1 MNEDFKVELAPE
13 RIRSAGPQAREHF
26 FSQLPEPIRPT
37 LIELS
42 IVFLTAYL
50 LLFCGMT
57 RRPGMYDEGIMLTG
71 AMRVAAGQIPHRDF
85 YFIYGPAEP
94 YILAGLFRIFGPSL
108 LAERLFDLLIKG
120 LVVASVYAIVRSY
133 CRRPIAIFVS
143 ALSLFWI
150 FGVSEFGLATTPV
163 SLLDLV
169 SSALVLPIFSRSLP
183 TRRMLA
189 AGAVAGLALLF
200 RYDTGIALLAIHLL
214 VISTAVFLKSKNTAT
229 GLRSFASAVWPY
241 LLGFALLTVPAAI
254 YYFSVASAAP
264 LLHDILLYPSKYYR
278 RDRSLPFPRT
288 RRLENLGIYLPIII
302 AGFSLYALV
311 KVRFGRSGDG
321 VHGVREVPQARQWQ
335 GYLLMFGLLL
345 SVMYLKGLV
354 RVSLIQIYLA
364 IIPSLLLI
372 AVLFER
378 RSHFSRPVQVSIS
391 CLMWL
396 SLVAAMWSSI
406 QEIEAQHAEH
416 VSAETKKSWCTLT
429 NPLTEGYCFLP
440 EEDRIHAIEF
450 IASHTQPGQPL
461 YSGLKHHDRVY
472 ANDNLIYFA
481 TQRLPVTRWSHFDPD
496 LQNHDDIQRQM
507 IQEMQRNPPPIILLD
522 SEFDL
527 MREPNGSA
535 RSSGVKLLDT
545 YIEDHYQPSE
555 TFGAMS
561 IWQRDDLAGNSR

>member
-1 MNEDFKVELAPE
+1 VELAPE
-13 RIRSAGPQAREHF
+13 RTRSAGPQARKRF
-26 FSQLPEPIRPT
+26 FGQLPGPIVPQLT
-37 LIELS
+37 ELS
-42 IVFLTAYL
+42 IVLLTAYL

-108 LAERLFDLLIKG
+108 LAERLFDLLIKA
-120 LVVASVYAIVRSY
+120 LVVVSVYAIVRSY
-133 CRRPIAIFVS
+133 CRRPVAIFVS
-143 ALSLFWI
+143 ILSVLWI
-150 FGVSEFGLATTPV
+150 FSVSEFGLATTPV
-163 SLLDLV
+163 SLLNLV
-169 SSALVLPIFSRSLP
+169 GSALVLPIFSRSLS

-189 AGAVAGLALLF
+189 AGAVSGMALLF
-200 RYDTGIALLAIHLL
+200 RYDTGIALLAIHLV
-214 VISTAVFLKSKNTAT
+214 VISIAVFLKPKDTAT
-229 GLRSFASAVWPY
+229 RLRWFASAVWPY
-241 LLGFALLTVPAAI
+241 LFGFALLTVPPAI
-254 YYFSVASAAP
+254 YYFSVAPAAP
-264 LLHDILLYPSKYYR
+264 LLHDIVLYPSKYYR

-311 KVRFGRSGDG
+311 KVRFGRGGDA
-321 VHGVREVPQARQWQ
+321 VHRMREVPQERQWQ

-345 SVMYLKGLV
+345 GVMYLKGLV
-354 RVSLIQIYLA
+354 RVSIIQIYLA
-364 IIPSLLLI
+364 VIPSLLLI
-372 AVLFER
+372 AVLFQQ
-378 RSHFSRPVQVSIS
+378 RSNFVGWVRFSIS
-391 CLMWL
+391 CLMGL
-396 SLVAAMWSSI
+396 SLVAATWASI
-406 QEIEAQHAEH
+406 QEIEAQYAEH
-416 VSAETKKSWCTLT
+416 LSAETRKSWCQLK

-496 LQNHDDIQRQM
+496 LQNHYDIQTQM
-507 IQEMQRNPPPIILLD
+507 IQEMERNPPPYIVID

-527 MREPNGSA
+527 MREPNGSG

-545 YIEDHYQPSE
+545 YINDHYQPSE
-555 TFGAMS
+555 TFGVMS
-561 IWQRDDLAGNSR
+561 IWGRDNLAGNSR